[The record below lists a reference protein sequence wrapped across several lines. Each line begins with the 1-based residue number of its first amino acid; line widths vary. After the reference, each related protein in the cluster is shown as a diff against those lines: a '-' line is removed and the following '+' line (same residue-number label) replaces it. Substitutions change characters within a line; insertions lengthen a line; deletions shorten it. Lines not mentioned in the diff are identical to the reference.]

1 MSRKLSYKVLPT
13 MFEVEL
19 KRKLRNLKKLECRL
33 RCRFLQRH
41 AQAPLVWNSFFST
54 QGISGNA
61 TVKYAFRVLLIA
73 DREERKRIFQEYLY
87 AVFVRHVQ
95 EEGMGFSIR
104 AFYEPEILSFFG
116 LPPYATFADI
126 KRRFRELAHQ
136 YHPDKGGDAEKMI
149 ELLDMYERSLG

>member
-1 MSRKLSYKVLPT
+1 

-19 KRKLRNLKKLECRL
+19 KRKLRNLKKLERRL
-33 RCRFLQRH
+33 RYHFLQRH
-41 AQAPLVWNSFFST
+41 PQAPLVWNSFFST
-54 QGISGNA
+54 RGMSGRLSVRYSFQA
-61 TVKYAFRVLLIA
+61 VLLA

-87 AVFVRHVQ
+87 TVFVRHVQ
-95 EEGMGFSIR
+95 EEGMGFSLN
-104 AFYEPEILSFFG
+104 AVYEPEILSFFG

-149 ELLDMYERSLG
+149 ELLDMYERSIPK